1 MKQNLELQ
9 PASAPCIG
17 ISEAPRRPSKHDL
30 FESLLDRD
38 SRQHD
43 HDDDIRDEDIVLALD
58 AMPFVAPAV
67 RAADE
72 AFDRVGLSRLA
83 DVPEELPPPKRAEK
97 TARDNAV
104 SLPHVNEPQRHAA
117 PLTKAIARAPSGPNW
132 AKPVMDV
139 ARTAVFQCDAQAAVS
154 VEHPTLGALHV
165 RVTKTDGVFTVEIAV
180 ASEAIRQALQSEL
193 PELHAAFAEI
203 GLRLSRVGFQ
213 LKVGN
218 TKKQGGDH
226 GNRRHPNHRER

>member
-9 PASAPCIG
+9 PAAASCIG

-30 FESLLDRD
+30 FESLLDGD
-38 SRQHD
+38 SPQHD
-43 HDDDIRDEDIVLALD
+43 RDDDIHDVDIVVALD
-58 AMPFVAPAV
+58 AMPLVAPAV

-83 DVPEELPPPKRAEK
+83 DATEEVPPPKRTQK
-97 TARDNAV
+97 TARDSAV
-104 SLPHVNEPQRHAA
+104 ALPHANEPQRPAV
-117 PLTKAIARAPSGPNW
+117 PLTKPIARVPSGPNW
-132 AKPVMDV
+132 AKPVMDM

-154 VEHPTLGALHV
+154 LEHPTLGALQV

-180 ASEAIRQALQSEL
+180 ASEASRQALQSEL

-218 TKKQGGDH
+218 TKKQGEDH